1 MQVKHVLNEVYGIQE
16 GYILDN
22 NLCRYNPQIHE
33 LSFLS
38 TIDCKDFFLI
48 LACTNA
54 DIYMNLKLEVEK
66 YFNDEDIVELSSMSN
81 ITRIGKHSYGSL
93 CCNHM
98 LIESIGAFC
107 SFAIGSEVVFNHEMR
122 YITTSPIIYIGAEGK
137 NTKKYEWYKNA
148 PWYVEGLCPKK
159 EKVKQFKRIRIGN
172 DEKVEECVH
181 MLREENDKATIVSTP
196 WEQLGKEAIVRALE
210 HGAELEDLL
219 ENHHEHHH
227 HGQEGCCGHGHHEE
241 DHCHEHHHH
250 HGQEGCCGHG
260 HHGHHHHADEI
271 FTSWGKETA
280 HKYTEE
286 ELDYLVKALSET
298 EAYGKVLRSKG
309 IVPMADGSWKQFDLV
324 PEEYEVRDGQPDYT
338 GRVCVIGTD
347 LKEEELLKLFHI

>member
-1 MQVKHVLNEVYGIQE
+1 MEETLVCQIRRCIEEKIQGGKKFIIFPFGDVGMQVKHVLNEVYGIQE

-81 ITRIGKHSYGSL
+81 ITRIGKHSYGPL

-172 DEKVEECVH
+172 DV
-181 MLREENDKATIVSTP
+181 
-196 WEQLGKEAIVRALE
+196 WLGHNVLITNYSNIGNGVIAGAGSVITKDVPDYAIVAGVPAR
-210 HGAELEDLL
+210 
-219 ENHHEHHH
+219 
-227 HGQEGCCGHGHHEE
+227 
-241 DHCHEHHHH
+241 
-250 HGQEGCCGHG
+250 
-260 HHGHHHHADEI
+260 I
-271 FTSWGKETA
+271 IRYR
-280 HKYTEE
+280 YT
-286 ELDYLVKALSET
+286 
-298 EAYGKVLRSKG
+298 
-309 IVPMADGSWKQFDLV
+309 
-324 PEEYEVRDGQPDYT
+324 
-338 GRVCVIGTD
+338 
-347 LKEEELLKLFHI
+347 KEEINCMNQIAWWNWSDQEIRERYDDFYLPVQEFIRKYI

>member
-1 MQVKHVLNEVYGIQE
+1 MEETLVCQIRRCIEEKIQGGKKFIIFPFGDVGMQVKHVLNEVYGIQE

-81 ITRIGKHSYGSL
+81 ITRIGKHSYGPL

-172 DEKVEECVH
+172 DV
-181 MLREENDKATIVSTP
+181 
-196 WEQLGKEAIVRALE
+196 WLGHNVLITNYSNIGNGVIAGAGSVITKDVPDFAIVAGVPAR
-210 HGAELEDLL
+210 
-219 ENHHEHHH
+219 
-227 HGQEGCCGHGHHEE
+227 
-241 DHCHEHHHH
+241 
-250 HGQEGCCGHG
+250 
-260 HHGHHHHADEI
+260 I
-271 FTSWGKETA
+271 IRYR
-280 HKYTEE
+280 YT
-286 ELDYLVKALSET
+286 
-298 EAYGKVLRSKG
+298 
-309 IVPMADGSWKQFDLV
+309 
-324 PEEYEVRDGQPDYT
+324 
-338 GRVCVIGTD
+338 
-347 LKEEELLKLFHI
+347 KEEINCMNQIAWWNWSDQEIRERYDDFYLPVQEFIRKYI

>member
-1 MQVKHVLNEVYGIQE
+1 MEETLVCQIRRCIEEKIQGGKKFIIFPFGDVGMQVKHVLNEVYGIQE

-172 DEKVEECVH
+172 DV
-181 MLREENDKATIVSTP
+181 
-196 WEQLGKEAIVRALE
+196 WLGHNVLITNYSNIGNGVIAGAGSVITKDVPDYAIVAGVPAR
-210 HGAELEDLL
+210 
-219 ENHHEHHH
+219 
-227 HGQEGCCGHGHHEE
+227 
-241 DHCHEHHHH
+241 
-250 HGQEGCCGHG
+250 
-260 HHGHHHHADEI
+260 I
-271 FTSWGKETA
+271 IRYR
-280 HKYTEE
+280 YT
-286 ELDYLVKALSET
+286 
-298 EAYGKVLRSKG
+298 
-309 IVPMADGSWKQFDLV
+309 
-324 PEEYEVRDGQPDYT
+324 
-338 GRVCVIGTD
+338 
-347 LKEEELLKLFHI
+347 KEEINCMNQIAWWNWSDQEIRERYDDFYLPVQEFIRKYI

>member
-1 MQVKHVLNEVYGIQE
+1 MEETLVCQIRRCIEEKIQGGKKFIIFPFGDVGMQVKHVLNEVYGIQE

-172 DEKVEECVH
+172 DV
-181 MLREENDKATIVSTP
+181 
-196 WEQLGKEAIVRALE
+196 WLGHNVLITNYSNIGNGVIAGAGSVITKDVPDYAIVAGVPAR
-210 HGAELEDLL
+210 
-219 ENHHEHHH
+219 
-227 HGQEGCCGHGHHEE
+227 
-241 DHCHEHHHH
+241 
-250 HGQEGCCGHG
+250 
-260 HHGHHHHADEI
+260 I
-271 FTSWGKETA
+271 IRYR
-280 HKYTEE
+280 YT
-286 ELDYLVKALSET
+286 
-298 EAYGKVLRSKG
+298 
-309 IVPMADGSWKQFDLV
+309 
-324 PEEYEVRDGQPDYT
+324 
-338 GRVCVIGTD
+338 
-347 LKEEELLKLFHI
+347 KEEINCMNQIAWWNWSDQEIRKRYDDFYLPVQEFIRKYI